1 MDGVSYTNAS
11 QAQSHADAT
20 LIALRQTADAQRQ
33 VAEMLSRQV
42 EQAQVEQTR
51 PPANPPHLG
60 QSVDTYA

>member
-1 MDGVSYTNAS
+1 MDGVSYTTAS

-20 LIALRQTADAQRQ
+20 LIALRQIADAQRQ

-42 EQAQVEQTR
+42 EQAP

-60 QSVDTYA
+60 QRVDTYA